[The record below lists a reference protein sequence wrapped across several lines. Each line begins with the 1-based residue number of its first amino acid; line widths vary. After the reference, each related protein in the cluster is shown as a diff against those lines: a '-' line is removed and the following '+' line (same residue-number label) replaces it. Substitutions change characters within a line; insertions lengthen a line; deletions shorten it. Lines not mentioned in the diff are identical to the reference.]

1 MRVSDREIT
10 CALCLCLTG
19 KNVWLP
25 CDGETK
31 DQEGNNTREKGTSL
45 SFLPPLNDND
55 RLVLGSR
62 RPSPPGAVPQPPG
75 GGPHRFLVKPV
86 VRVRS
91 NLNEHGPRCV
101 DYAARAFDTPPKK
114 KHCRS
119 LSVPADTPPQG
130 MGTAAAASSST
141 SPLVEGA
148 KVWRPIPITALST
161 PGGGGCSSSSGSVGQ
176 PDTRTLLLTHFA
188 SPHHDSRTLSSFTA
202 IGSTAARFHRDFKVV
217 GGGGG
222 GGGCGGGVG
231 IGVGVGGV
239 GTTTTT
245 TTTTLPMAPSPLSI
259 DSGRD
264 TTSDLH
270 TPPQSPV
277 PRPSSATSL
286 RSCHATA
293 FSASWWS
300 HSPGRSLRGEVL
312 QSRSLSYEEQMPTG
326 LQAAAS
332 GSSPCVVG
340 SGGSVPLSPCR
351 SKIPRCHSQPC
362 VLHHRRCGKKRRRED
377 RPTLDFHK
385 MTEVGELPFMLCQ
398 CRWIVLM
405 VCR

>member
-1 MRVSDREIT
+1 M
-10 CALCLCLTG
+10 
-19 KNVWLP
+19 WLP

-62 RPSPPGAVPQPPG
+62 RSSPPGASPQVA
-75 GGPHRFLVKPV
+75 GPHRFSVKPA

-91 NLNEHGPRCV
+91 NLNEHGLRCV
-101 DYAARAFDTPPKK
+101 DYTARAFDTPPKK

-119 LSVPADTPPQG
+119 LSVPADTPPQA
-130 MGTAAAASSST
+130 MGVVAST

-161 PGGGGCSSSSGSVGQ
+161 PGSSSSSGGSSSAAQ
-176 PDTRTLLLTHFA
+176 PDTRSLLTHFA

-217 GGGGG
+217 GVVGSGGGG
-222 GGGCGGGVG
+222 GGGG
-231 IGVGVGGV
+231 
-239 GTTTTT
+239 TT

-286 RSCHATA
+286 RSCHTA

-300 HSPGRSLRGEVL
+300 NSPGRLRGEVL
-312 QSRSLSYEEQMPTG
+312 QSRSLSYEEQMSTG
-326 LQAAAS
+326 LQAAVS

-340 SGGSVPLSPCR
+340 TGSVPLSPCR

-362 VLHHRRCGKKRRRED
+362 VLHDRRCGKKRRRED

-385 MTEVGELPFMLCQ
+385 MTEVS
-398 CRWIVLM
+398 
-405 VCR
+405 